1 MAYLTCLIVVISEI
15 TYNSL
20 SLRAKCMHKHRDC
33 VKLYRVLLSLLT
45 DDHIVNVRFPIHHLR
60 SCIFLFFGTP
70 CALFGYVEVIEVIT
84 HWCFTQHFYCSYS
97 LSLIFFCCH
106 VCVSVYSS
114 VSADPVVSCGWE
126 RIMNLYCGIIAPP
139 LLCPIAHS
147 G

>member
-1 MAYLTCLIVVISEI
+1 
-15 TYNSL
+15 
-20 SLRAKCMHKHRDC
+20 MHKHRAC
-33 VKLYRVLLSLLT
+33 VKLYCVLLSLLT